1 MKLLFVWLINTI
13 IVLPFKVIRLVI
25 KIIYQVIKNIYFN
38 NLNLDYINNLDG
50 YQFEAFTKTLL
61 EKNGFKDVRISKSS
75 NDYSI
80 DILAKKDNYTYAIQC
95 KRYNKPVGIKA
106 IQEAIA
112 GCVYYQC
119 DIPVVFT
126 NSTFSKAAI
135 NLANINDVELW
146 DHDMLCYFL
155 KKSKLLSKNIPFYYP
170 IISLLITILLCYV
183 YFIYNQ
189 LLIILLISVFIFISI
204 LIKMINNK
212 KKTLFITTKPK
223 IHDYSDTIN

>member
-1 MKLLFVWLINTI
+1 MVTNLKHLQ
-13 IVLPFKVIRLVI
+13 KY
-25 KIIYQVIKNIYFN
+25 YQK
-38 NLNLDYINNLDG
+38 
-50 YQFEAFTKTLL
+50 K
-61 EKNGFKDVRISKSS
+61 GFKDVHISKSS
-75 NDYSI
+75 NDYGI

-126 NSTFSKAAI
+126 NNIFSKAAI

-189 LLIILLISVFIFISI
+189 LLIILLISIFIFISI

-212 KKTLFITTKPK
+212 KKTLLITTKPK
-223 IHDYSDTIN
+223 IHDYSDTINQYR